1 MDWSALGDWGLAA
14 MGIAAIG
21 LPVQLAVGVA
31 LTMRR
36 KGPVSLAILVPVA
49 VMVLGLLGTV
59 AEYARIG
66 RMLVDPSDPAWV
78 PYYVMVD
85 RGMAAGPAAAS
96 AMIATGLCLP
106 GVIGAAVGALRGEHR
121 GTIGPAIVAL
131 TGLGGGL
138 LIAGLAVYRG
148 LPWLMLPGF
157 ALALLGTC
165 AGGSLAAVRSR
176 DLSGA
181 GVGVASLAVGV
192 LALVIWG
199 AARLDLAVPDLV
211 PDLANPWAAIPRLAD
226 HESMSRQTWL
236 VLGFVG
242 AVSLA
247 STLPGLGALRVRST
261 GVGAGLDIAMT
272 GAILLG
278 GAVAMAWALVRRV
291 ALGKL
296 AGAHAAWVLA
306 AAPPYDVPRVDVLP
320 PRVLVPSENGS
331 RWIELREAGGVG
343 LYDAVGSFDEVGASL
358 RRGDGLILPP
368 KMPAEELYLL
378 LVDSRAG
385 AVSLVGCA
393 PVSTA
398 HRAVLTTEPL
408 YAVGRCG
415 AFPLRLRVPG
425 AMPDP
430 IELIVLKDRLVQYNY
445 DVIELAELPDLAG
458 RDVVVRLQAD
468 ATIADLVATL
478 GRAERATA
486 VYLGWG
492 VTLEGDDIPVGV
504 EPGLR
509 VVERL
514 P

>member
-21 LPVQLAVGVA
+21 LPVQVAVGVA
-31 LTMRR
+31 FGTRR
-36 KGPVSLAILVPVA
+36 NGPVFLAILVPVA
-49 VMVLGLLGTV
+49 VLVLGLLGTV
-59 AEYARIG
+59 AEYGRIG
-66 RMLVDPSDPAWV
+66 RMLVDPSDPAWA
-78 PYYVMVD
+78 PLYVVVD
-85 RGMAAGPAAAS
+85 RGVAAGAAS
-96 AMIATGLCLP
+96 AAAMAATGLCLP
-106 GVIGAAVGALRGEHR
+106 GAIGAAVGSLRAEHR
-121 GTIGPAIVAL
+121 GMTGPAIAAL
-131 TGLGGGL
+131 TGLVGGL
-138 LIAGLAVYRG
+138 VIAGLAVHRG
-148 LPWLMLPGF
+148 LPWLMLPGL

-165 AGGSLAAVRSR
+165 AGGSLAAVRAR

-181 GVGVASLAVGV
+181 GVGVASLAVGA
-192 LALVIWG
+192 LALVTWG
-199 AARLDLAVPDLV
+199 AARLDLTVPDLI
-211 PDLANPWAAIPRLAD
+211 PELAVPWAAILSLAD

-236 VLGFVG
+236 VLGFV
-242 AVSLA
+242 AALSLG
-247 STLPGLGALRVRST
+247 STLPGLSALRVRST
-261 GVGAGLDIAMT
+261 GIGTGLDIAIT

-278 GAVAMAWALVRRV
+278 GAVAMVWAAVRRA

-306 AAPPYDVPRVDVLP
+306 AAPAYDVPRVEVLP
-320 PRVLVPSENGS
+320 PRVLVPSDNGS
-331 RWIELREAGGVG
+331 RWIELRDAGGVA
-343 LYDAVGSFDEVGASL
+343 LYDAVGSYDEVGAGL
-358 RRGDGLILPP
+358 RRGDGLVLPAR
-368 KMPAEELYLL
+368 MPAEELYLL

-385 AVSLVGCA
+385 AVSLVGCG
-393 PVSTA
+393 PVSSA

-425 AMPDP
+425 SMPDP
-430 IELIVLKDRLVQYNY
+430 VEVIVLKDRLVQFGY

-458 RDVVVRLQAD
+458 RDVVLRLQAD
-468 ATIADLVATL
+468 ATIADLVAAL
-478 GRAERATA
+478 GRLERAAA

-509 VVERL
+509 VVEHL